1 MANQPALAGMTVVEF
16 GQALAVPM
24 CGLLLS
30 DMGANVIKVEPPTG
44 ESFRHGQAEIIPGE
58 SKGFIALNRGKRSVC
73 LDLTNNDSRPIIDR
87 LVAIADVILVGMKP
101 ADIPR
106 YGLDYERVA
115 AMNPRVVYLDHAP
128 FGQRGPYGGE
138 GGYDVIMQ
146 GMSGLATITGRSPG
160 GEVPENVR
168 PAYIDMGTGFLSAF
182 GVATALLSR
191 EQTGKGQRVETSLL
205 STAYGLGAVLLNWF
219 AATDPP
225 VWDSFHEQLAAL
237 RLQGAN
243 YERQRELY
251 QETILAGS
259 RGNIYFRHYR
269 TSDGMIS
276 VGCLSPGLN
285 KRFRDA
291 TGIDDPRATPGF
303 DMGSE
308 TGRAAIAAMVES
320 AETTMRTRTT
330 AEWLAHFREQGV
342 PAGPF
347 NFPTEA
353 MFDEQ
358 AEANDFVVDFE
369 HPVLGPY
376 RTFGN
381 LVRMD
386 GTPTVIQGPSPS
398 LGVHT
403 REVLGGLG
411 YDAVTIDDFMQRGVA
426 GPGELG

>member
-1 MANQPALAGMTVVEF
+1 MTVIEF

-30 DMGANVIKVEPPTG
+30 DMGANVIKIEPPTG
-44 ESFRHGQAEIIPGE
+44 ESFRHGQSEIIPGE

-73 LDLTNNDSRPIIDR
+73 LDLTNDDARPIVDR
-87 LVAIADVILVGMKP
+87 LVANADVVLVGMKP
-101 ADIPR
+101 SDIPR
-106 YGLDYERVA
+106 YGLDYGRVA
-115 AMNPRVVYLDHAP
+115 AMNPRVVYLDHVP
-128 FGQRGPYGGE
+128 FGQQGPYGGE

-160 GEVPENVR
+160 GEVPESVR

-182 GVATALLSR
+182 GVASALLNR
-191 EQTGKGQRVETSLL
+191 ERTGKGQRVETSLL

-219 AATDPP
+219 GATDPP
-225 VWDSFHEQLAAL
+225 VWDSFHQQLAAL
-237 RLQGAN
+237 REQGTN
-243 YERQRELY
+243 FERQRELC
-251 QETILAGS
+251 QSTVLAGS

-269 TSDGMIS
+269 TADGLIS

-285 KRFRDA
+285 KRFREA
-291 TGIDDPRATPGF
+291 TGVEDPRTTPGF

-308 TGRAAIAAMVES
+308 EGLAATTAMVQN
-320 AETTMRTRTT
+320 AEATMRTRST
-330 AEWLAHFREQGV
+330 EDWLAHFRNQGV

-353 MFDEQ
+353 MFEEQ

-386 GTPTVIQGPSPS
+386 GTPAVIQGPSPS

-403 REVLGGLG
+403 REVLTEYG
-411 YDAVTIDDFMQRGVA
+411 YDAATIDAFFEQGLA
-426 GPGELG
+426 GPREME

>member
-1 MANQPALAGMTVVEF
+1 MTVVEF

-30 DMGANVIKVEPPTG
+30 DMGATVIKVEPPTG
-44 ESFRHGQAEIIPGE
+44 ESFRHGQSEIIPGE
-58 SKGFIALNRGKRSVC
+58 SKGFIALNRGKRSIC
-73 LDLTNNDSRPIIDR
+73 LDLTSDEARPIVDR
-87 LVAIADVILVGMKP
+87 LVAEADVVLVGMKP
-101 ADIPR
+101 SDVPR

-115 AMNPRVVYLDHAP
+115 TINPRAVYLDHVP
-128 FGQRGPYGGE
+128 FGQKGPYGGE

-182 GVATALLSR
+182 GVATALLNR
-191 EQTGKGQRVETSLL
+191 ERTGKGQRVETSLL

-219 AATDPP
+219 GATDPP
-225 VWDSFHEQLAAL
+225 AWDSFHQQLAAL
-237 RLQGAN
+237 REQGAN
-243 YERQRELY
+243 FDRQRELY
-251 QETILAGS
+251 QESLLAGS

-269 TSDGMIS
+269 TADGLIS

-285 KRFRDA
+285 KRFREA
-291 TGIDDPRATPGF
+291 TGIDDPRTEPGF
-303 DMGSE
+303 DMGSDE
-308 TGRAAIAAMVES
+308 GRVAITAMVQA
-320 AETTMRTRTT
+320 AETTMRARTT
-330 AEWLAHFREQGV
+330 AEWLRHFRELGV

-386 GTPTVIQGPSPS
+386 GTPAVIQGPSPS

-403 REVLGGLG
+403 REVLAELG
-411 YDAVTIDDFMQRGVA
+411 YDAGAIESLIESGVA
-426 GPGELG
+426 GPGELE

>member
-1 MANQPALAGMTVVEF
+1 MTVVEF
-16 GQALAVPM
+16 GQALAIPM

-30 DMGANVIKVEPPTG
+30 DMGATVIKVEPPTG
-44 ESFRHGQAEIIPGE
+44 ESFRHGQSEIIPGE
-58 SKGFIALNRGKRSVC
+58 SKGFIALNRGKRSIC
-73 LDLTNNDSRPIIDR
+73 LDLTKDEARPVVDR
-87 LVAIADVILVGMKP
+87 LVAQADVLLLGMKP
-101 ADIPR
+101 SDTPR

-115 AMNPRVVYLDHAP
+115 ELNPRVVYLDHVP
-128 FGQRGPYGGE
+128 FGQHGPYGGE

-160 GEVPENVR
+160 EEVPENVR

-225 VWDSFHEQLAAL
+225 VWDSFHDQLASL
-237 RLQGAN
+237 RQQGAN

-251 QETILAGS
+251 QDSILAGS

-269 TSDGMIS
+269 TADGMIS

-285 KRFRDA
+285 KRFREA
-291 TGIDDPRATPGF
+291 TGIEDPRTAAGF
-303 DMGSE
+303 DMGTES
-308 TGRAAIAAMVES
+308 GRAAITAMVEA
-320 AETTMRTRTT
+320 AESTMRTRTSD
-330 AEWLAHFREQGV
+330 EWLAHFRKEGV

-353 MFDEQ
+353 MFEEQ
-358 AEANDFVVDFE
+358 AEANNFVVDFD

-386 GTPTVIQGPSPS
+386 GTPAVIQGPSPS

-403 REVLGGLG
+403 REVLAELG
-411 YDAVTIDDFMQRGVA
+411 YDAEAIDDLVASGVA
-426 GPGELG
+426 GPGELK